1 MLLKFRLKI
10 IFLIKNI
17 YALEYYSN
25 LKKFFDIWTS
35 ETPHFSMA
43 LSSYLKEKASSW
55 IWTMEAW
62 NDELTLHHLNPL
74 TMGRN
79 A

>member
-25 LKKFFDIWTS
+25 LKNIFDIWTS
-35 ETPHFSMA
+35 ETPNFSKA

-55 IWTMEAW
+55 IWTMKGG
-62 NDELTLHHLNPL
+62 NNELTLNHLNPF